1 DGFRTPAEGGT
12 MGKKEEPMLKY
23 YDESRHFAGLLNG
36 WLYHG
41 ENRIQ
46 PEQIS
51 PWNARYTGKSG
62 RGRKGSYRSRYR
74 DIVKKVDGYRV
85 LLIMGTEI
93 QTYVDYSM
101 PVRIM
106 DYDALEYASQI
117 AGLRGCRKQSRGQ
130 NLSQSQDMGSSPCQ
144 NQGQNQSVVSAP
156 NQSQGMG
163 SSRGQSPDQ
172 GGGELSALQKSDRLT
187 PVLTLVLYIGEE
199 PWDAAGSLHELL
211 DFSGVPV
218 ELRKYIPDYPIHVLD
233 VCHTEDSR
241 LLEFPGDIAC
251 MFLVLKY
258 RKDKE
263 TLERLIHEVAAF
275 RKVEEETYDTLWN
288 FIDSARMQ
296 EWKENIEKKEGG
308 IDMCLAIEEMYM
320 DGKREGEEKGRI
332 NGTAQDIF
340 DLLEDLGAI
349 PTQIRDGVEKLAK
362 EMNLERLRALLK
374 VAARCGSFEEFERQ
388 L

>member
-1 DGFRTPAEGGT
+1 
-12 MGKKEEPMLKY
+12 MGKKEEPILKY

-41 ENRIQ
+41 ENTIQ

-62 RGRKGSYRSRYR
+62 RGRKGNYRSRYR
-74 DIVKKVDGYRV
+74 DIVKKVDGVRV

-106 DYDALEYASQI
+106 DYDVLEYASQI
-117 AGLRGCRKQSRGQ
+117 AGLRGCRKKGRGQ
-130 NLSQSQDMGSSPCQ
+130 NQDQTG
-144 NQGQNQSVVSAP
+144 NQSS
-156 NQSQGMG
+156 
-163 SSRGQSPDQ
+163 
-172 GGGELSALQKSDRLT
+172 ETLSALLKSDRLT

-263 TLERLIHEVAAF
+263 TLGKLIHEVAAF

-320 DGKREGEEKGRI
+320 DGKVE
-332 NGTAQDIF
+332 GTAQAIF
-340 DLLEDLGAI
+340 DLLEDFGAI
-349 PTQIRDGVEKLAK
+349 PTQIRDGVEKLVK